1 MSPCAAFHLLLFFSV
16 CQSRYYLL
24 MKMVYNLA
32 LSVSNILCPFLRS
45 VFFFPGNNMLHPVV
59 PAVVCGI
66 SAVGILITVVL
77 LCRHLRKRKHRT
89 CVSTCGYDA
98 IGDCKPPSLM
108 SVTPSTSQVL
118 QSVSFLIELLTKID
132 LENLFIQHHFSGHI
146 DNHPPDIIH
155 I

>member
-1 MSPCAAFHLLLFFSV
+1 MSPCATFHLLLFFSV

-24 MKMVYNLA
+24 MKMVYSLA
-32 LSVSNILCPFLRS
+32 LSVSNILCPLLTS
-45 VFFFPGNNMLHPVV
+45 GFFFPGNNMLHPVV

-108 SVTPSTSQVL
+108 SVTPSTSQV
-118 QSVSFLIELLTKID
+118 SV
-132 LENLFIQHHFSGHI
+132 LFEPWHEISNNVAFRQV
-146 DNHPPDIIH
+146 
-155 I
+155 

>member
-1 MSPCAAFHLLLFFSV
+1 
-16 CQSRYYLL
+16 
-24 MKMVYNLA
+24 
-32 LSVSNILCPFLRS
+32 
-45 VFFFPGNNMLHPVV
+45 MLHPVV

-108 SVTPSTSQVL
+108 SVTPSTSQVSLYMLLRL
-118 QSVSFLIELLTKID
+118 QLTVLTSSLEKNRVTISYQNRFVIAISVFWFQIFQLIMETCLYNVD
-132 LENLFIQHHFSGHI
+132 
-146 DNHPPDIIH
+146 PP
-155 I
+155 